1 MEGALARL
9 AGFIGAAGLAARAT
23 VINVFLSIYAA
34 SAARELP
41 GAAGR
46 ARVARGA
53 VFSGIGRDRQGKV
66 DTDVI
71 KPSSKAEFT
80 SIAIFVEK
88 EEIALYDIEIEFG
101 NGEKFSPATRLL
113 FKEGSRSRVID
124 LPGKERV
131 IKKITFKYGN
141 LDAKKHARVEVWAK
155 KA

>member
-1 MEGALARL
+1 MTKRFALVPALAL
-9 AGFIGAAGLAARAT
+9 FLAAPVAFADPPAPEPGT
-23 VINVFLSIYAA
+23 FAA
-34 SAARELP
+34 QPDAK
-41 GAAGR
+41 AGWKKLGE
-46 ARVARGA
+46 RV
-53 VFSGIGRDRQGKV
+53 VQGKV

-71 KPSSKAEFT
+71 KPSSKAQFT

-88 EEIALYDIEIEFG
+88 EDVALYDIEIEFG
-101 NGEKFSPATRLL
+101 NGETFSPATRLL

-124 LPGKERV
+124 LPGKDRV